1 MKTFLRFGT
10 LISLVVV
17 MSLLLSACGVAQ
29 KAVDLYNEGQ
39 TLYIG
44 GTKGYADFVACQ
56 VFENQNI
63 EQTMLLAYSYNWT
76 VLQQNV
82 QYRAAMNAP
91 QEAAAAAPKA
101 TADDGSQ
108 VIDFNNLP
116 PQAQPNGIYS
126 SGLAFSIY
134 AVQEAQVIPAP
145 PEVTLQAMDSIQV
158 ANNHKY
164 QCAVTWNDTA
174 AAYNTWRR
182 QVSGRVVG
190 DLAEYFNIEDMP
202 KELPMFSVTDFQSGA
217 GPNTTNPYA
226 PTP

>member
-1 MKTFLRFGT
+1 MKTLKKFVPVL
-10 LISLVVV
+10 LAV
-17 MSLLLSACGVAQ
+17 MLMLSACGPAA
-29 KAVDLYNEGQ
+29 KAVELYNEGQ
-39 TLYIG
+39 TLYVG
-44 GTKGYADFVACQ
+44 ANKAYADFVACQ

-63 EQTMLLAYSYNWT
+63 EQTMLLAYSFNWT

-82 QYRAAMNAP
+82 QYRAAKNAVT
-91 QEAAAAAPKA
+91 EAAAAAPTV

-108 VIDFNNLP
+108 VVDFNNLP
-116 PQAQPNGIYS
+116 KQALPDNIYS
-126 SGLAFSIY
+126 SGLAFSLY
-134 AVQEAQVIPAP
+134 ALQEAQVIPAP
-145 PEVTLQAMDSIQV
+145 PEVTTQAMDSVQV
-158 ANNHKY
+158 SNNHKF
-164 QCAVTWNDTA
+164 QCATTWNNGA

-202 KELPMFSVTDFQSGA
+202 KELPMFSMTNFQPGA